1 MMIGDGRIGDGDTV
15 VGTGRRGADDR
26 VRIAHVSDYYLP
38 RLGGIELH
46 IHDLAVRQR
55 AAGHQVEVIT
65 TAPDESPVATARQT
79 TGGLLVHRVPA
90 ATQVPLPL
98 RLGAVSP
105 GRRVVVDGG
114 YDLVHVHSAL
124 VSPFAVAAAAASG
137 KAGIPTVVTV
147 HSLWAYLTPLY
158 RALNASTHW
167 SHLPVVW
174 SAVSEAAAGPIRRTV
189 GPDIGVAV
197 LPNAVD
203 PARWQ
208 VAPAPR
214 DPDEVVIVSVMRL
227 APRKRPRQL
236 VRMLRR
242 IRDELPPS
250 IRLRAVIVGEGPDR
264 PQVERSLRRHG
275 MSDWVELPGRLR
287 RNQIRDL
294 FARADV
300 FLAAANLESFGIAAL
315 EARAAGLPVVAKA
328 HTGIAEFI
336 AHGREGM
343 LGSTDADLAAATTL
357 LARDHGLR
365 SDIAGHNRAVRPTL
379 TWEHALSCSEAA
391 YSTARSGSQPT
402 ASTSLA
408 TGVAG

>member
-1 MMIGDGRIGDGDTV
+1 
-15 VGTGRRGADDR
+15 
-26 VRIAHVSDYYLP
+26 
-38 RLGGIELH
+38 
-46 IHDLAVRQR
+46 
-55 AAGHQVEVIT
+55 
-65 TAPDESPVATARQT
+65 
-79 TGGLLVHRVPA
+79 
-90 ATQVPLPL
+90 
-98 RLGAVSP
+98 
-105 GRRVVVDGG
+105 
-114 YDLVHVHSAL
+114 
-124 VSPFAVAAAAASG
+124 
-137 KAGIPTVVTV
+137 
-147 HSLWAYLTPLY
+147 
-158 RALNASTHW
+158 
-167 SHLPVVW
+167 
-174 SAVSEAAAGPIRRTV
+174 
-189 GPDIGVAV
+189 
-197 LPNAVD
+197 
-203 PARWQ
+203 
-208 VAPAPR
+208 
-214 DPDEVVIVSVMRL
+214 
-227 APRKRPRQL
+227 
-236 VRMLRR
+236 MLRG

-264 PQVERSLRRHG
+264 PQVERSLQRHG

-336 AHGREGM
+336 AHGREGL

-365 SDIAGHNRAVRPTL
+365 ADIAGHNRAVRPTL